1 MKHVKNV
8 TNNTPVNKEDTNMD
22 QNNNATVNAAEAAAT
37 EVRPEDIQVPTPPAQ
52 EEAQQAQPAKEKKPG
67 LIKKI
72 LLIIGAILALITGGF
87 IAGRVSGKKADRDDD
102 DLEYVDIDNDQNG

>member
-1 MKHVKNV
+1 MAKNNV
-8 TNNTPVNKEDTNMD
+8 VNNTTNMEENKMD
-22 QNNNATVNAAEAAAT
+22 QNVNATVNAAPAAEQVT
-37 EVRPEDIQVPTPPAQ
+37 PEQINVPTPPAQ
-52 EEAQQAQPAKEKKPG
+52 GEAQQAQPAKEKKPG

-87 IAGRVSGKKADRDDD
+87 IAGRVSGNKKNDDD

>member
-22 QNNNATVNAAEAAAT
+22 QNNQATVNAAEAAAT
-37 EVRPEDIQVPTPPAQ
+37 QVAPESAQVPTPPQTEAQ
-52 EEAQQAQPAKEKKPG
+52 EATPEKPKKKG

-87 IAGRVSGKKADRDDD
+87 IAGRVSGKKNEDDD
-102 DLEYVDIDNDQNG
+102 DVEYIDIDNDQNS